1 VFKEAATLYL
11 VFFSLSL
18 IAIYLTVRR
27 GRMGTLTAAA
37 AGSVINALCIF
48 IYAIFVGDG
57 LIQALVSSL
66 STGILFAVAAATCA
80 AYFRKQTLKAS
91 EVVQRPAQADIVL
104 LAK

>member
-1 VFKEAATLYL
+1 VFKEAANLYL

-18 IAIYLTVRR
+18 IANYLTVRR
-27 GRMGTLTAAA
+27 GRMGAPTAAA

-48 IYAIFVGDG
+48 IYAIFIGNG
-57 LIQALVSSL
+57 LIQALISSL

-80 AYFRKQTLKAS
+80 AYFRKQTLRAS
-91 EVVQRPAQADIVL
+91 EIVQRSVQAEVVF

>member
-1 VFKEAATLYL
+1 MFKEAANLYL
-11 VFFSLSL
+11 VLFSLSL
-18 IAIYLTVRR
+18 ISIYLTVRG
-27 GRMGTLTAAA
+27 GRMGAPTAAA

-66 STGILFAVAAATCA
+66 SIGILFAVAAATCA
-80 AYFRKQTLKAS
+80 AYFRKQTLKAN
-91 EVVQRPAQADIVL
+91 EVVQRPVQTDVVF